1 MCKDC
6 GCSLG
11 GHDHTHTHA
20 DGTTHSHAHDHG
32 AEHGH
37 GAAHE
42 HSHGHA
48 HPALNDSKTVE
59 VITKILSQNDGTRVI
74 SLPLIKISPLVGVS
88 NKFIVRKKVLFP
100 PPLAPIIATTSPFLK
115 FTLISSST
123 NKSPKRFVKFLI
135 SIKLVMSI
143 EPFFEQF

>member
-11 GHDHTHTHA
+11 GHDHAHTHA
-20 DGTTHSHAHDHG
+20 DGTTHSHSHDHG

-59 VITKILSQNDGTRVI
+59 VITKILSQNDEEAAHNRAHLDERGILT
-74 SLPLIKISPLVGVS
+74 SKS
-88 NKFIVRKKVLFP
+88 
-100 PPLAPIIATTSPFLK
+100 II
-115 FTLISSST
+115 I
-123 NKSPKRFVKFLI
+123 PKNR
-135 SIKLVMSI
+135 
-143 EPFFEQF
+143 